1 MQPCSKKMD
10 GSGSSAGGGSPACRG
25 SSNAC
30 EVACCTLLLFCPPP
44 SISVP
49 FLFAALASTGFS
61 CSTALLLPPPTNP
74 SPTKLPP
81 SAQVTP
87 ATPACCSKDTLFA
100 CLLVAACLCWALG
113 ADPPPPLPFHCSML
127 QGGCSPNRLGGPKRE
142 GESGGTAAKHSGPC
156 WTGSTS
162 CPSLCLQSTECRL
175 HWPLGCTGS
184 QPGLFSRLPLL
195 LIGNDC

>member
-1 MQPCSKKMD
+1 MD

-142 GESGGTAAKHSGPC
+142 GESGGTAACVCARICVCEQTRTGRLSRPC
-156 WTGSTS
+156 RVNRSTWGFLNNS
-162 CPSLCLQSTECRL
+162 HL
-175 HWPLGCTGS
+175 HAP
-184 QPGLFSRLPLL
+184 
-195 LIGNDC
+195 